1 MIVLDTTVLVYAVGA
16 EHPLRDACRNLL
28 QLVGDG
34 ALRATTTVEVVQEFA
49 HVRGRR
55 RGRNDAKALAARYV
69 DLFAPLLETKTA
81 HLQVGL
87 ELWTRHPP
95 LGCFDAVLAA
105 VAQAAGSGVIVSA
118 DAGFAAV
125 EGIVH
130 VLPDAAGI
138 DQLIQN

>member
-34 ALRATTTVEVVQEFA
+34 VLRATTTVEVLQEFA
-49 HVRGRR
+49 QVRGRR
-55 RGRNDAKALAARYV
+55 RGRDDARALASRYV

-81 HLQVGL
+81 HLQLGL
-87 ELWTRHPP
+87 ELWARHRQ
-95 LGCFDAVLAA
+95 LGCLDAVLAA
-105 VAQAAGSGVIVSA
+105 VAQATGSGVIVSA
-118 DAGFAAV
+118 DVGFATV

-138 DQLIQN
+138 DQLVQH